1 MSQVSRRTIR
11 RRETGALQILEEAF
25 HLLRS
30 ADVACFWTFYLGA
43 VPFALGMLY
52 FVADMSRSSLAQR
65 DAAFVAVAMTAL
77 YFWMRYTQAKFCAG
91 LWRTLSPGSER
102 PTSRR
107 DRFASLAAMWLLQAL
122 HLPILVIAAFFAIP
136 LGWVVA
142 TWQNLSVLALT
153 QDHGGRPL
161 RELLLKSIRFSHH
174 EWAQNHAIL
183 LIFFFISLF
192 TWVNIVATCVLVPGF
207 WKSLFGV
214 ENIFTLNPIAA
225 VMNTTFIL
233 GTFLLMQL
241 VIVPLMLAT
250 YVLRCFYADSR
261 RSGADLLSRLETC
274 RSKREREQR
283 RVHGSLARVP
293 LIILAALS
301 LAGMGMTTA
310 TPAGAAEAEAEAGAE
325 AGAETEAETEAV
337 TPVGLQ
343 SPVEDRSEQFRRGI
357 TETLEQ
363 KKYQWQLSRRALAM
377 EGEDEQSW
385 LALRIN
391 EIADSAKKLVDA
403 AGEWFEKTMRRL
415 MERNRSSGGDK
426 DPDLSFFRELSSGVS
441 LALVGLIL
449 GLLVWLGF
457 ILYRKHLNREKVEV
471 VDEGVSAPIDLA
483 SEDIV
488 ASQLHEEEWLRLA
501 REQIEK
507 GEERLAVRALFLATL
522 AHLGDRGLLKIARFK
537 SNRDYRG
544 ELARRGRNLGE
555 LRGAFDENTT
565 LFERVWYGMHRLGE
579 GSIDF
584 YLKNHETIAR
594 ESAKGGG
601 PVLPLTGGRK

>member
-1 MSQVSRRTIR
+1 MSKVIRRTTRR

-52 FVADMSRSSLAQR
+52 FVADMSRSSLAER
-65 DAAFVAVAMTAL
+65 DAAFVAVVMAAL

-91 LWRTLSPGSER
+91 LWQTLSPGSR
-102 PTSRR
+102 PPVVGR
-107 DRFASLAAMWLLQAL
+107 DRFARLSALWLLQAL
-122 HLPILVIAAFFAIP
+122 HLPILVFGAFFAIP
-136 LGWVVA
+136 LGWVIA
-142 TWQNLSVLALT
+142 SQQNFSVLALT
-153 QDHGGRPL
+153 HDHGGRPL

-183 LIFFFISLF
+183 LIFFFVSLF

-207 WKSLFGV
+207 GKSLFGI
-214 ENIFTLNPIAA
+214 ETIFTLNPIAA
-225 VMNTTFIL
+225 VMNTTFIFGSL
-233 GTFLLMQL
+233 LLMQL
-241 VIVPLMLAT
+241 VIVPLLLST

-261 RSGADLLSRLETC
+261 RSGADLLSRLATC
-274 RSKREREQR
+274 RVKRELEQR
-283 RVHGSLARVP
+283 REQGALARLP
-293 LIILAALS
+293 LIALAALS
-301 LAGMGMTTA
+301 LAGTGAINAGMVD
-310 TPAGAAEAEAEAGAE
+310 AAEGDVSVAVESAGE
-325 AGAETEAETEAV
+325 E
-337 TPVGLQ
+337 
-343 SPVEDRSEQFRRGI
+343 RSEQFRREI

-363 KKYQWQLSRRALAM
+363 KKYQWQLSRRALAR
-377 EGEDEQSW
+377 EGEEEESW
-385 LALRIN
+385 LSLRIN

-403 AGEWFEKTMRRL
+403 AGDWFEKTMRRL
-415 MERNRSSGGDK
+415 MERNRADSGDK
-426 DPDLSFFRELSSGVS
+426 NPDLSFFKELSSGVS

-457 ILYRKHLNREKVEV
+457 TLYRKHLNRERVEV

-488 ASQLHEEEWLRLA
+488 ATQLHEDEWLRLA
-501 REQIEK
+501 REQIGK

-537 SNRDYRG
+537 SNRDYRS
-544 ELARRGRNLGE
+544 ELAMRGRNLGE
-555 LRGAFDENTT
+555 LRSAFDENTT

-584 YLKNHETIAR
+584 YLKNHETISG
-594 ESAKGGG
+594 ESTKAAG
-601 PVLPLTGGRK
+601 PVLPLTGGKK

>member
-1 MSQVSRRTIR
+1 MSKVSRRTTRR

-30 ADVACFWTFYLGA
+30 TDVACFWTFYLGA

-52 FVADMSRSSLAQR
+52 FVADMSRSSMAQR

-102 PTSRR
+102 PVSRR
-107 DRFASLAAMWLLQAL
+107 DRFASLAALWLLQAL
-122 HLPILVIAAFFAIP
+122 HLPILVIGAFFAIP
-136 LGWVVA
+136 LGWVIA
-142 TWQNLSVLALT
+142 AQQNLSVLALT
-153 QDHGGRPL
+153 QDYGGRPL

-207 WKSLFGV
+207 GKSLFGV

-261 RSGADLLSRLETC
+261 RSGADLLSRLATC
-274 RSKREREQR
+274 RAKRAKEQR
-283 RVHGSLARVP
+283 REHGSLARVP
-293 LIILAALS
+293 LIALAALS
-301 LAGMGMTTA
+301 LIGVGLMNPTA
-310 TPAGAAEAEAEAGAE
+310 VVAAEAEEIVALE
-325 AGAETEAETEAV
+325 
-337 TPVGLQ
+337 
-343 SPVEDRSEQFRRGI
+343 SPAEDRAEQFRSGI

-377 EGEDEQSW
+377 EGEEEQSW
-385 LALRIN
+385 LSLRIK
-391 EIADSAKKLVDA
+391 EIAESAKRLVDA

-415 MERNRSSGGDK
+415 MERNRSGGGDRET
-426 DPDLSFFRELSSGVS
+426 DLSFFRELSSGVS

-457 ILYRKHLNREKVEV
+457 ILYRRHLNREKVEV

-488 ASQLHEEEWLRLA
+488 ASQLHEDEWLRLA

-537 SNRDYRG
+537 SNHDYRS
-544 ELARRGRNLGE
+544 ELAMRGRNLGE

-601 PVLPLTGGRK
+601 PALPLTGGRK

>member
-1 MSQVSRRTIR
+1 MSKVSRRTTR

-65 DAAFVAVAMTAL
+65 DAAFVAVMMAAL

-107 DRFASLAAMWLLQAL
+107 DRFASLAALWLLQAL

-136 LGWVVA
+136 LGWVIA
-142 TWQNLSVLALT
+142 AQQNLSVLALT

-192 TWVNIVATCVLVPGF
+192 TWVNIVATCVLVSGF
-207 WKSLFGV
+207 GKSLFGV

-261 RSGADLLSRLETC
+261 RSGADLLSRLATC
-274 RSKREREQR
+274 RAKREKEQR
-283 RVHGSLARVP
+283 REQGSLARVP
-293 LIILAALS
+293 LIALAALS

-310 TPAGAAEAEAEAGAE
+310 TPAGAAEAET
-325 AGAETEAETEAV
+325 GAETEAETPV
-337 TPVGLQ
+337 TLE

-385 LALRIN
+385 LALRIK

-471 VDEGVSAPIDLA
+471 VEEGVSAPIDLA

-488 ASQLHEEEWLRLA
+488 ASQLHEDEWLRLA

-537 SNRDYRG
+537 SNRDYRS
-544 ELARRGRNLGE
+544 ELAMRGRNLGE

-601 PVLPLTGGRK
+601 PALPLTGGRK

>member
-1 MSQVSRRTIR
+1 MSKVSRRTTRR

-30 ADVACFWTFYLGA
+30 TDVACFWTFYLGA

-52 FVADMSRSSLAQR
+52 FVADMSRSSMAQR

-102 PTSRR
+102 PVSRR
-107 DRFASLAAMWLLQAL
+107 DRFASLAALWLLQAL
-122 HLPILVIAAFFAIP
+122 HLPILVIGAFFAIP
-136 LGWVVA
+136 LGWIIA
-142 TWQNLSVLALT
+142 AQQNLSVLALT

-207 WKSLFGV
+207 GKSLFGI

-261 RSGADLLSRLETC
+261 RSGADLLSRLATC
-274 RSKREREQR
+274 RAKREKEQR
-283 RVHGSLARVP
+283 REHGSLARVP
-293 LIILAALS
+293 LIGLAALS
-301 LAGMGMTTA
+301 LAGMGMITA
-310 TPAGAAEAEAEAGAE
+310 TPVAAAEAE
-325 AGAETEAETEAV
+325 
-337 TPVGLQ
+337 TPVALER
-343 SPVEDRSEQFRRGI
+343 PVEDRSEQFRSGI

-377 EGEDEQSW
+377 EGEEEQSW
-385 LALRIN
+385 LSLRIK
-391 EIADSAKKLVDA
+391 EIAESAKRLVDA

-415 MERNRSSGGDK
+415 MERNRSGGGDR
-426 DPDLSFFRELSSGVS
+426 DTDLSFFRELSSGVS

-457 ILYRKHLNREKVEV
+457 ILYRRHLNREKVEV

-488 ASQLHEEEWLRLA
+488 ASQLHEDEWLRLA

-537 SNRDYRG
+537 SNRDYRS
-544 ELARRGRNLGE
+544 ELAMRGRNLGE
-555 LRGAFDENTT
+555 LRSAFDENTT

-584 YLKNHETIAR
+584 YLKNHETISG
-594 ESAKGGG
+594 ESTKAAG
-601 PVLPLTGGRK
+601 PVLPLTGGKK

>member
-1 MSQVSRRTIR
+1 MSKVSRRTTRR

-65 DAAFVAVAMTAL
+65 DAAFVAVVMAAL

-91 LWRTLSPGSER
+91 LWRTLSPGAA
-102 PTSRR
+102 PAASRR
-107 DRFASLAAMWLLQAL
+107 DRFASLAALWLLQAL
-122 HLPILVIAAFFAIP
+122 HLPILVIGAFFAIP
-136 LGWVVA
+136 LGWVIA
-142 TWQNLSVLALT
+142 AQQNLSVLALT
-153 QDHGGRPL
+153 QDHRGRPL

-192 TWVNIVATCVLVPGF
+192 TWINIVATCVLVPGF
-207 WKSLFGV
+207 GKSLFGV

-233 GTFLLMQL
+233 GSFMLMQL
-241 VIVPLMLAT
+241 VIVPLLLAT

-261 RSGADLLSRLETC
+261 SSGADLLSRLATC
-274 RSKREREQR
+274 RAKREKEQR
-283 RVHGSLARVP
+283 REQGALARVP
-293 LIILAALS
+293 LIALAALS

-310 TPAGAAEAEAEAGAE
+310 TPAAAAEAEA
-325 AGAETEAETEAV
+325 
-337 TPVGLQ
+337 PVALER
-343 SPVEDRSEQFRRGI
+343 PVEDRSEQFRSEI

-363 KKYQWQLSRRALAM
+363 KKYQWQLSRRALAR
-377 EGEDEQSW
+377 EGDEEESW
-385 LALRIN
+385 IALRIN

-415 MERNRSSGGDK
+415 MERNRSGSGNR

-449 GLLVWLGF
+449 GLLAWLAY
-457 ILYRKHLNREKVEV
+457 ILYRRHRNREKVEV

-488 ASQLHEEEWLRLA
+488 ASQLHEDEWLRLA

-537 SNRDYRG
+537 SNRDYRS
-544 ELARRGRNLGE
+544 ELAMRGRNLGE
-555 LRGAFDENTT
+555 LRRAFDENTT

-594 ESAKGGG
+594 ESTRAAGPALPIAGG
-601 PVLPLTGGRK
+601 KK

>member
-1 MSQVSRRTIR
+1 MSKVSRRTTRR

-52 FVADMSRSSLAQR
+52 FIADMSRSSLAQR
-65 DAAFVAVAMTAL
+65 DAAFVAVIMAAL

-107 DRFASLAAMWLLQAL
+107 DRFASLAALWLLQAL
-122 HLPILVIAAFFAIP
+122 HLPILVVGGFFAIP
-136 LGWVVA
+136 LGWIIA
-142 TWQNLSVLALT
+142 AQQNLSVLALT
-153 QDHGGRPL
+153 HDHGGRPL

-192 TWVNIVATCVLVPGF
+192 TWVNIVATCVLVSGF
-207 WKSLFGV
+207 GKSLFGV
-214 ENIFTLNPIAA
+214 ENVFTLNPIAA

-233 GTFLLMQL
+233 GSFLLMQL

-261 RSGADLLSRLETC
+261 SSGADLLSRLATC
-274 RSKREREQR
+274 RAKREKEQR
-283 RVHGSLARVP
+283 REQGSLARVP
-293 LIILAALS
+293 LIALAALS
-301 LAGMGMTTA
+301 LAGMGMTSA
-310 TPAGAAEAEAEAGAE
+310 TPAAAAD
-325 AGAETEAETEAV
+325 AET
-337 TPVGLQ
+337 PVALER
-343 SPVEDRSEQFRRGI
+343 PVEDRSEQFRSGI

-377 EGEDEQSW
+377 EGEEEQSW

-415 MERNRSSGGDK
+415 MERNRSSGGKK

-441 LALVGLIL
+441 LSLVGLIL

-471 VDEGVSAPIDLA
+471 VDEGVSAAIDLA

-488 ASQLHEEEWLRLA
+488 ATQLHEDEWLRLA

-537 SNRDYRG
+537 SNRDYRS
-544 ELARRGRNLGE
+544 ELAMRGRNLGE

-594 ESAKGGG
+594 ESTKGAG
-601 PVLPLTGGRK
+601 PVLPLTGGKQ

>member
-1 MSQVSRRTIR
+1 MSKVSRRTTRR

-30 ADVACFWTFYLGA
+30 TDVACFWTFYLGA

-52 FVADMSRSSLAQR
+52 FVADMSRSSMAGR
-65 DAAFVAVAMTAL
+65 DAAFVAVAMTVL

-102 PTSRR
+102 PVSRR
-107 DRFASLAAMWLLQAL
+107 DRFASLAALWLLQAL
-122 HLPILVIAAFFAIP
+122 HLPILVIGAFFAIP
-136 LGWVVA
+136 LGWVIA
-142 TWQNLSVLALT
+142 AQQNLSVLALT

-207 WKSLFGV
+207 GKSLFGV

-261 RSGADLLSRLETC
+261 RSGADLLSRLATC
-274 RSKREREQR
+274 RAKREKEQR
-283 RVHGSLARVP
+283 REHGSLARVP
-293 LIILAALS
+293 LIALAALS

-310 TPAGAAEAEAEAGAE
+310 TPAAAAEAEI
-325 AGAETEAETEAV
+325 
-337 TPVGLQ
+337 PVALER
-343 SPVEDRSEQFRRGI
+343 PVEDRSEQFRSEI

-377 EGEDEQSW
+377 EGEEEQSW
-385 LALRIN
+385 LSLRIK
-391 EIADSAKKLVDA
+391 EIAESAKRLVDA

-415 MERNRSSGGDK
+415 MERNRSGGGDR
-426 DPDLSFFRELSSGVS
+426 DTDLSFFRELSSGVS

-457 ILYRKHLNREKVEV
+457 ILYRRHLNREKIEV

-488 ASQLHEEEWLRLA
+488 ASQLHEDEWLRLA

-537 SNRDYRG
+537 SNRDYRS
-544 ELARRGRNLGE
+544 ELAMRGRNLGE

-584 YLKNHETIAR
+584 YLKNHETISR

-601 PVLPLTGGRK
+601 PALPLTGGLK